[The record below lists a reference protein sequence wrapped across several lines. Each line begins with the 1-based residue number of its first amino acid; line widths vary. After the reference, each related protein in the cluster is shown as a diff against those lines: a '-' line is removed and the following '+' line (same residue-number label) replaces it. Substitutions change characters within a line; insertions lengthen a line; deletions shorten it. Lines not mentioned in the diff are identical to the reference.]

1 MLLLSPCRS
10 VGVDVVRSEALGRAV
25 LLVSHGLSK
34 LPATQLENAES
45 TAQKSGSHI
54 SADEMHADVERRN
67 SIYNGVNARMHHP
80 GTSGA
85 SLA

>member
-1 MLLLSPCRS
+1 MLRLSPCRS
-10 VGVDVVRSEALGRAV
+10 VGVDVVRGKALGHAV
-25 LLVSHGLSK
+25 LIVSHGLSK

-45 TAQKSGSHI
+45 TAQRSGSHI
-54 SADEMHADVERRN
+54 SADEMHAHVERRN
-67 SIYNGVNARMHHP
+67 STYNGVNSRMHHP